1 MEANLDA
8 QEHHVDQPLLPS
20 KHEQHNNSSK
30 LKDDDSTHIS
40 FPPEDTGGK
49 RPYRDSIFTFLFL
62 GTVFTTYGFGVV
74 AFIRADFN
82 LDSKLRLSKFNP
94 NTNQCEIVQ
103 QGRQEDSDID
113 DSVFSALVTMILPLS
128 ALVLTLPAGLL
139 LIYLLRRYT
148 RGVLLVSAPLMPLL
162 PLGCSVY
169 WITWCFGLNR
179 EFCVTSVRMSTHVFY
194 IFNLPVISALLAFQL
209 WQDWSRDSFK
219 ITVQVFKM
227 ATHALKDHFF
237 LLILNAVLLLG
248 SMVLVNGP
256 IFSFIW
262 YALNNGKVVPNFDVV
277 NDPSKGCDQATGYPC
292 CHEERPGWTAA
303 YITLA
308 CTTPSTFLLCQAG
321 LGCQFHFAYCTFY

>member
-194 IFNLPVISALLAFQL
+194 IFNLL
-209 WQDWSRDSFK
+209 
-219 ITVQVFKM
+219 VQRLF
-227 ATHALKDHFF
+227 
-237 LLILNAVLLLG
+237 
-248 SMVLVNGP
+248 
-256 IFSFIW
+256 
-262 YALNNGKVVPNFDVV
+262 
-277 NDPSKGCDQATGYPC
+277 
-292 CHEERPGWTAA
+292 
-303 YITLA
+303 
-308 CTTPSTFLLCQAG
+308 
-321 LGCQFHFAYCTFY
+321 

>member
-1 MEANLDA
+1 
-8 QEHHVDQPLLPS
+8 
-20 KHEQHNNSSK
+20 
-30 LKDDDSTHIS
+30 
-40 FPPEDTGGK
+40 
-49 RPYRDSIFTFLFL
+49 
-62 GTVFTTYGFGVV
+62 
-74 AFIRADFN
+74 
-82 LDSKLRLSKFNP
+82 
-94 NTNQCEIVQ
+94 
-103 QGRQEDSDID
+103 
-113 DSVFSALVTMILPLS
+113 
-128 ALVLTLPAGLL
+128 
-139 LIYLLRRYT
+139 
-148 RGVLLVSAPLMPLL
+148 
-162 PLGCSVY
+162 
-169 WITWCFGLNR
+169 
-179 EFCVTSVRMSTHVFY
+179 
-194 IFNLPVISALLAFQL
+194 
-209 WQDWSRDSFK
+209 
-219 ITVQVFKM
+219 M